1 MTLSRGDLAA
11 LDARDPLARH
21 RDAFA
26 LPPGVI
32 YLDGN
37 SLGPLPRAT
46 AARLGKVVEKEWGEG
61 LIGSWNTAGWMDAPA
76 RVGDKIAR
84 LIGAGP
90 GEVVVADSTSINLF
104 KVLAGALGLAPGR
117 RVI

>member
-1 MTLSRGDLAA
+1 MSLTRESCLA
-11 LDARDPLARH
+11 LDAADPLRGF
-21 RDAFA
+21 RDRFH

-37 SLGPLPRAT
+37 SLGPLPRGT
-46 AARLGKVVEKEWGEG
+46 AARLGEVVEKEWGEG
-61 LIGSWNTAGWMDAPA
+61 LIGSWNTAGWMGAPA

-104 KVLAGALGLAPGR
+104 KVLAG
-117 RVI
+117 